1 MWKIKATYNFFSG
14 MAGYVIKNRFYIFIN
29 VHAILFICTL
39 LYSLSQSREL
49 RLLK

>member
-14 MAGYVIKNRFYIFIN
+14 MAGCVIKNRFYIFIN
-29 VHAILFICTL
+29 VHAICTL